1 MEEKYLDE
9 IVEIENLSFST
20 PWSRV
25 AFRECLNNG
34 EVLSCFVTLIDNA
47 VVGYM
52 CLSHV
57 YEDGELLNIAVSPNH
72 RKQGLGGLM
81 LDYMTEYLREKQVE
95 RILLEVRMSNNSAR
109 SLYTSK
115 GFSPIGI
122 RKKYYKAPTEDGI
135 VMEKHI

>member
-1 MEEKYLDE
+1 MGDTHLDE
-9 IVEIENLSFST
+9 VVAIENLCFST

-25 AFRECLNNG
+25 SFLECLNNA
-34 EVLSCFVTLIDNA
+34 EVLSCFVTLLDNA

-57 YEDGELLNIAVSPNH
+57 YEDGELLNIAVSPGH

-81 LDYMTEYLREKQVE
+81 LDYMTEYLKSKQAE
-95 RILLEVRMSNNSAR
+95 RILLEVRVSNTSAR

-135 VMEKHI
+135 VMEKQI